1 MNNFLIRLRCNLVA
15 ERKSGM
21 EMVQVAILIGIA
33 IAIGLLFREKIGGF
47 INGIFGE
54 LSSETFTKKY

>member
-1 MNNFLIRLRCNLVA
+1 MNNFLIRLRCNLLSQ
-15 ERKSGM
+15 RTSGM

-33 IAIGLLFREKIGGF
+33 IAIGLLFREKIGSF

-54 LSSETFTKKY
+54 LSSDTFTKKF

>member
-1 MNNFLIRLRCNLVA
+1 MNSFLLRLKCNILS

-33 IAIGLLFREKIGGF
+33 IAIGLLFREKIGDF
-47 INGIFGE
+47 LDGIFGE
-54 LSSETFTKKY
+54 LDANTFTKKY